1 MKILPE
7 LDEQNRQ
14 IIAML
19 REQNELLR
27 ELRGPSHPS
36 SIRS

>member
-36 SIRS
+36 RIRS